1 MTTTFNDIP
10 QMIAELF
17 TDVKELKALLKGQT
31 TKVDPQPSK
40 LTLDRAVTYLNGK
53 GFPITKSK
61 LYKLTATNDV
71 PVQRF
76 GNRLVFDV
84 SELWDWCTTQT
95 KSPDMG
101 CTALKSITESANRK
115 ITRILS

>member
-1 MTTTFNDIP
+1 MSTTFNDIP
-10 QMIAELF
+10 QMMDELF
-17 TDVKELKALLKGQT
+17 ADVKEIKALLKGQT
-31 TKVDPQPSK
+31 TKAEPQPSK
-40 LTLDRAVTYLNGK
+40 LTLDRAVTYLNGM

-61 LYKLTATNDV
+61 LYKLTATNEV

-76 GNRLVFDV
+76 GSRLVFDV

-101 CTALKSITESANRK
+101 CTALKSVAESANRK
-115 ITRILS
+115 ITRAIS